1 VRYLPTLELEIFV
14 ELFTDARVRNMKGRI
29 KKGKRENK
37 FLAILDKISNAVC
50 LR

>member
-1 VRYLPTLELEIFV
+1 
-14 ELFTDARVRNMKGRI
+14 MKGRI
-29 KKGKRENK
+29 KKGKKENK

>member
-1 VRYLPTLELEIFV
+1 
-14 ELFTDARVRNMKGRI
+14 MKGRI

-37 FLAILDKISNAVC
+37 LLAILDKTSNAVC